1 MAARGSESKNII
13 TAKLLET
20 FAGSF
25 IYDKNIIVPMVEN
38 GESLQIK
45 IALTCAK
52 TNVESGMDTAIPP
65 AIPHSNGKAEI
76 PTTVVAGM
84 PNPVE
89 VVEPT
94 EEEKQRVVELI
105 NKLGSI

>member
-25 IYDKNIIVPMVEN
+25 IYDKNVIIPMVEN

-52 TNVESGMDTAIPP
+52 TNVESGMDTAIPGTTAATTATP
-65 AIPHSNGKAEI
+65 TPKVMDTHGVAE
-76 PTTVVAGM
+76 V
-84 PNPVE
+84 
-89 VVEPT
+89 T
-94 EEEKQRVVELI
+94 EEEKQNVL
-105 NKLGSI
+105 KAMKALGL

>member
-25 IYDKNIIVPMVEN
+25 IYDKNVIIPMVEN

-52 TNVESGMDTAIPP
+52 TNVESGMDTAIPG
-65 AIPHSNGKAEI
+65 ATAS
-76 PTTVVAGM
+76 TTVTPTPKAMDTHGVA
-84 PNPVE
+84 E
-89 VVEPT
+89 VT
-94 EEEKQRVVELI
+94 EEEKQNVL
-105 NKLGSI
+105 KAMAALGL

>member
-25 IYDKNIIVPMVEN
+25 IYDKNIIIPMVEN
-38 GESLQIK
+38 GENLQIK

-52 TNVESGMDTAIPP
+52 TNVESGMDNAIP
-65 AIPHSNGKAEI
+65 GAEI
-76 PTTVVAGM
+76 ATTTTPKAIDSHGVA
-84 PNPVE
+84 E
-89 VVEPT
+89 VT
-94 EEEKQRVVELI
+94 EEEKQNVL
-105 NKLGSI
+105 KAMKALGL

>member
-1 MAARGSESKNII
+1 MARGTESKNII

-25 IYDKNIIVPMVEN
+25 IYDKNIIIPMVEN

-52 TNVESGMDTAIPP
+52 TNVESGMDNAIP
-65 AIPHSNGKAEI
+65 GAEI
-76 PTTVVAGM
+76 ATTAAPKAIDNHGGA
-84 PNPVE
+84 E
-89 VVEPT
+89 VT
-94 EEEKQRVVELI
+94 EEEKQNVL
-105 NKLGSI
+105 KAMKALGL

>member
-25 IYDKNIIVPMVEN
+25 IYDKNVIIPMVEN

-45 IALTCAK
+45 ISLTCAK
-52 TNVESGMDTAIPP
+52 TNVESGMDTAIPGATAATTGTP
-65 AIPHSNGKAEI
+65 TPKTIDNHGVAE
-76 PTTVVAGM
+76 V
-84 PNPVE
+84 
-89 VVEPT
+89 T
-94 EEEKQRVVELI
+94 EEEKQNVL
-105 NKLGSI
+105 KAMAALGL

>member
-13 TAKLLET
+13 IAKLLET

-25 IYDKNIIVPMVEN
+25 IYDKNVIIPMVEN

-52 TNVESGMDTAIPP
+52 TNVESGMDTAIP
-65 AIPHSNGKAEI
+65 GTTTT
-76 PTTVVAGM
+76 TTVAPKVMDTHGVA
-84 PNPVE
+84 E
-89 VVEPT
+89 VT
-94 EEEKQRVVELI
+94 EEEKQNVL
-105 NKLGSI
+105 KAMAALGL

>member
-25 IYDKNIIVPMVEN
+25 IYDKNVIIPMVEN

-52 TNVESGMDTAIPP
+52 TNVESGMDTAIPGATAATTATP
-65 AIPHSNGKAEI
+65 TPKVMDTHGVAE
-76 PTTVVAGM
+76 V
-84 PNPVE
+84 
-89 VVEPT
+89 T
-94 EEEKQRVVELI
+94 EEEKQNVI
-105 NKLGSI
+105 KAMAALGL

>member
-13 TAKLLET
+13 TTKLLET

-25 IYDKNIIVPMVEN
+25 IYDKNVIIPMVEN

-52 TNVESGMDTAIPP
+52 TNVSPNGENVLPGEDVATEAP
-65 AIPHSNGKAEI
+65 ASNVSQTSTEI
-76 PTTVVAGM
+76 TQ
-84 PNPVE
+84 
-89 VVEPT
+89 
-94 EEEKQRVVELI
+94 EEKDNIKKMMEV
-105 NKLGSI
+105 LGL

>member
-25 IYDKNIIVPMVEN
+25 IYDKNVIIPMVEN

-52 TNVESGMDTAIPP
+52 TNVESGMDTAIPGATAATTATP
-65 AIPHSNGKAEI
+65 TPKVMDTHGVAE
-76 PTTVVAGM
+76 V
-84 PNPVE
+84 
-89 VVEPT
+89 T
-94 EEEKQRVVELI
+94 EEEKQNVL
-105 NKLGSI
+105 KAMAALGL

>member
-25 IYDKNIIVPMVEN
+25 IYDKNVIIPMVEN

-52 TNVESGMDTAIPP
+52 TNVESGMDTAIPG
-65 AIPHSNGKAEI
+65 AATA
-76 PTTVVAGM
+76 TTVTPKVMDTHGIA
-84 PNPVE
+84 E
-89 VVEPT
+89 VT
-94 EEEKQRVVELI
+94 EEEKQNVL
-105 NKLGSI
+105 KAMKALGL

>member
-25 IYDKNIIVPMVEN
+25 IYDKNIIIPMVEN
-38 GESLQIK
+38 GENLQIK

-52 TNVESGMDTAIPP
+52 TNVESGMDNAIP
-65 AIPHSNGKAEI
+65 GAEI
-76 PTTVVAGM
+76 AITATPKAIDNHGVA
-84 PNPVE
+84 E
-89 VVEPT
+89 VT
-94 EEEKQRVVELI
+94 EEEKQNVL
-105 NKLGSI
+105 KAMKALGL

>member
-25 IYDKNIIVPMVEN
+25 IYDKNIIIPMVEN

-52 TNVESGMDTAIPP
+52 TNVESGMDNAIP
-65 AIPHSNGKAEI
+65 GAEI
-76 PTTVVAGM
+76 ATTAAPKAIDNHNVA
-84 PNPVE
+84 E
-89 VVEPT
+89 VT
-94 EEEKQRVVELI
+94 EEEKQNVL
-105 NKLGSI
+105 KAMKALGL

>member
-25 IYDKNIIVPMVEN
+25 IYDKNVIIPMVEN

-52 TNVESGMDTAIPP
+52 TNVESGMDTAIPGVEIATTTTP
-65 AIPHSNGKAEI
+65 KAIDNHGVAE
-76 PTTVVAGM
+76 V
-84 PNPVE
+84 
-89 VVEPT
+89 T
-94 EEEKQRVVELI
+94 EEEKQNVL
-105 NKLGSI
+105 KAMKALGL

>member
-25 IYDKNIIVPMVEN
+25 IYDKNVIIPMVEN
-38 GESLQIK
+38 GETLQIK

-52 TNVESGMDTAIPP
+52 TNVESGMDTAIPGATAATTATP
-65 AIPHSNGKAEI
+65 TPKVIDTHGVAE
-76 PTTVVAGM
+76 V
-84 PNPVE
+84 
-89 VVEPT
+89 T
-94 EEEKQRVVELI
+94 EEEKQNVL
-105 NKLGSI
+105 KAMAALGL

>member
-25 IYDKNIIVPMVEN
+25 IYDKNIIIPMVEN

-52 TNVESGMDTAIPP
+52 INVESGMDTAIPGAAP
-65 AIPHSNGKAEI
+65 QSTATPKPLDNHGI
-76 PTTVVAGM
+76 
-84 PNPVE
+84 
-89 VVEPT
+89 VEPT
-94 EEEKQRVVELI
+94 EEEKQRVVDLI

>member
-25 IYDKNIIVPMVEN
+25 IYDKNIIIPMVEN
-38 GESLQIK
+38 GENLQIK

-52 TNVESGMDTAIPP
+52 TNVESGMDNAIPG
-65 AIPHSNGKAEI
+65 AETSTTINQKSIDNNGI
-76 PTTVVAGM
+76 T
-84 PNPVE
+84 E
-89 VVEPT
+89 VT
-94 EEEKQRVVELI
+94 EEEKQNVL
-105 NKLGSI
+105 KAMKALGL

>member
-25 IYDKNIIVPMVEN
+25 IYDKNIIIPMVEN
-38 GESLQIK
+38 GENLQIK

-52 TNVESGMDTAIPP
+52 TNVESGMDNAIP
-65 AIPHSNGKAEI
+65 GAEI
-76 PTTVVAGM
+76 SATAAPKAIDNHGVA
-84 PNPVE
+84 E
-89 VVEPT
+89 VT
-94 EEEKQRVVELI
+94 EEEKQNVL
-105 NKLGSI
+105 KAMKALGL

>member
-25 IYDKNIIVPMVEN
+25 IYDKNIIIPMVEN

-52 TNVESGMDTAIPP
+52 TNVESGMDNAIP
-65 AIPHSNGKAEI
+65 GAEI
-76 PTTVVAGM
+76 AATATPKAIDNHGVA
-84 PNPVE
+84 E
-89 VVEPT
+89 VT
-94 EEEKQRVVELI
+94 EEEKQNVL
-105 NKLGSI
+105 KAMKALGL

>member
-52 TNVESGMDTAIPP
+52 TNVESGMDTAIPGAAP
-65 AIPHSNGKAEI
+65 QS
-76 PTTVVAGM
+76 TTVAAGT
-84 PNPVE
+84 PNSVE

-94 EEEKQRVVELI
+94 EEEKQRVVDLI

>member
-13 TAKLLET
+13 IAKLLET

-25 IYDKNIIVPMVEN
+25 IYDKNVIIPMVEN

-52 TNVESGMDTAIPP
+52 TNVESGMDNAIP
-65 AIPHSNGKAEI
+65 GAEI
-76 PTTVVAGM
+76 ATTATPKTIDNHGVA
-84 PNPVE
+84 E
-89 VVEPT
+89 VT
-94 EEEKQRVVELI
+94 EEEKQNVL
-105 NKLGSI
+105 KAMKALGL

>member
-25 IYDKNIIVPMVEN
+25 IYDKNVIIPMVEN

-52 TNVESGMDTAIPP
+52 TNVESGMDTAIPGATASTAVTP
-65 AIPHSNGKAEI
+65 TPKVMDTHGVAE
-76 PTTVVAGM
+76 V
-84 PNPVE
+84 
-89 VVEPT
+89 T
-94 EEEKQRVVELI
+94 EEEKQNVL
-105 NKLGSI
+105 KAMAALGL

>member
-52 TNVESGMDTAIPP
+52 TNVESGMDTAIPGAAP
-65 AIPHSNGKAEI
+65 QSTATVSTGMSNS
-76 PTTVVAGM
+76 
-84 PNPVE
+84 VE

-94 EEEKQRVVELI
+94 EEEKQRVVDLI

>member
-25 IYDKNIIVPMVEN
+25 IYDKNIIIPMVEN

-52 TNVESGMDTAIPP
+52 TNVESGMDNAIPGEEIATTTTP
-65 AIPHSNGKAEI
+65 KAIDNHGVAE
-76 PTTVVAGM
+76 V
-84 PNPVE
+84 
-89 VVEPT
+89 T
-94 EEEKQRVVELI
+94 EEEKQNVL
-105 NKLGSI
+105 KAMKALGL

>member
-25 IYDKNIIVPMVEN
+25 IYDKNVIIPMVEN

-52 TNVESGMDTAIPP
+52 TNVESGMDTAIPG
-65 AIPHSNGKAEI
+65 ATTA
-76 PTTVVAGM
+76 TTVTPKVMDTHGVA
-84 PNPVE
+84 E
-89 VVEPT
+89 VT
-94 EEEKQRVVELI
+94 EEEKQNVL
-105 NKLGSI
+105 KAMAALGL

>member
-13 TAKLLET
+13 TTKLLET

-25 IYDKNIIVPMVEN
+25 IYDKNVIIPMVEN

-52 TNVESGMDTAIPP
+52 TNVESGMDTAIPGATAAATATP
-65 AIPHSNGKAEI
+65 KVIDTHGVAE
-76 PTTVVAGM
+76 V
-84 PNPVE
+84 
-89 VVEPT
+89 T
-94 EEEKQRVVELI
+94 EEEKQNVL
-105 NKLGSI
+105 KAMKALGL

>member
-25 IYDKNIIVPMVEN
+25 IYDKNVIIPMVEN
-38 GESLQIK
+38 GENLQIK

-52 TNVESGMDTAIPP
+52 TNVESGMDTAIPGATP
-65 AIPHSNGKAEI
+65 QTTTATPKSLDNHGIAE
-76 PTTVVAGM
+76 V
-84 PNPVE
+84 
-89 VVEPT
+89 T
-94 EEEKQRVVELI
+94 EEEKQNVL
-105 NKLGSI
+105 KAMQALGL

>member
-13 TAKLLET
+13 IAKLLET

-25 IYDKNIIVPMVEN
+25 IYDKNVIIPMVEN

-52 TNVESGMDTAIPP
+52 TNVESGMDNAIP
-65 AIPHSNGKAEI
+65 GAEI
-76 PTTVVAGM
+76 ATTATPKVIDNHGVA
-84 PNPVE
+84 E
-89 VVEPT
+89 VT
-94 EEEKQRVVELI
+94 EEEKQNVL
-105 NKLGSI
+105 KAMKALGL

>member
-25 IYDKNIIVPMVEN
+25 IYDKNIIIPMVEN

-52 TNVESGMDTAIPP
+52 TNVESGMDTAIPGATAATTATP
-65 AIPHSNGKAEI
+65 TPKVMDTHGVAE
-76 PTTVVAGM
+76 V
-84 PNPVE
+84 
-89 VVEPT
+89 T
-94 EEEKQRVVELI
+94 EEEKQNVL
-105 NKLGSI
+105 KAMAALGL